1 MDKQLQKLTEQTIV
15 DPLTNPLKK
24 WVQDWLKKGAAL
36 PKKALDWI
44 KNGIAGLFTKK
55 ETSLHDY
62 VHIGR
67 FYIAKRF
74 LILMGLFL
82 LVLAYFLFINPPDA
96 LNRYLQRPIVIHLKN
111 PNQQI
116 SDTGLA
122 IIYNPEGTMIY
133 SGQLVDGLYDGKGEL
148 YDENGKLLY
157 SGEFKTGTLQGL
169 GKGYRNGVLVYHGGF
184 ESGVYA
190 GQGTLYNE
198 NQQVVLQGIFKNG
211 KLDGAG
217 QEMHTNGAIKYE
229 GAFQNGVYNGSGR
242 LFTQNGQL
250 LYDGMFDNGFYGG
263 EGTDYYG
270 NGLVQYKGQFLDG
283 RYNGA
288 GSLFDRD
295 GKTVY
300 EGHFRNGHF
309 NGAGTKF
316 SPNGSIVYQG
326 DFFLGVYHGQGEL
339 RDASGVTLY
348 KGGFAEGHY
357 HGAGELR
364 SAEDALLYQGQF
376 RAGAY
381 DGIGVLYDKEGL
393 PLYKGYFREGRI
405 YLPGFIGTSKS
416 KLEEIMGKPDDDAP
430 KQAEG
435 AVTPP
440 SEPQALEAQKAAET
454 TSSPQKIT
462 YREMNMAFTLDPAP
476 GHPGKQLVT
485 AVHVYHP
492 QIISIVKE
500 DRDELDSKAAFVP
513 KTSTSS
519 VNRTQSITSYLV
531 DPYLYL
537 YFYQA
542 EQNKPVQLD
551 VKKAEGL

>member
-15 DPLTNPLKK
+15 DPLTHPLKK
-24 WVQDWLKKGAAL
+24 WGQDWIKKGAAL
-36 PKKALDWI
+36 PKQALDWI

-55 ETSLHDY
+55 ETSLNDY

-74 LILMGLFL
+74 LILTGLFL

-96 LNRYLQRPIVIHLKN
+96 LNRFLQRPIVIHLKT

-133 SGQLVDGLYDGKGEL
+133 TGQLVDGLFDGKGEL
-148 YDENGKLLY
+148 YDDNGKLLY
-157 SGEFKTGTLQGL
+157 SGEFKSGTPQGF
-169 GKGYRNGVLVYHGGF
+169 GKGYRKSVLVYQGGF
-184 ESGVYA
+184 ENGVYA
-190 GQGTLYNE
+190 GQGALFND
-198 NQQVVLQGIFKNG
+198 NQQVVFQGDFKNG

-217 QEMHTNGAIKYE
+217 QELYTNGAIKYE
-229 GAFQNGVYNGSGR
+229 GAFKNGVYNGAGR
-242 LFTQNGQL
+242 LFTKDGKL
-250 LYDGMFDNGFYGG
+250 LYDGLFDNGFYGG
-263 EGTDYYG
+263 EGTDYYE
-270 NGLVQYKGQFLDG
+270 NGLAQYKGQFMDG

-295 GKTVY
+295 GKLVY

-316 SPNGSIVYQG
+316 STNGSIVYQG
-326 DFFLGVYHGQGEL
+326 DFLLGVYHGQGEL
-339 RDASGVTLY
+339 KDASGITLY

-357 HGAGELR
+357 HGTGELR

-405 YLPGFIGTSKS
+405 DLPGFIGISRS
-416 KLEEIMGKPDDDAP
+416 KLEEIMGKPDDDTP
-430 KQAEG
+430 KEGEG
-435 AVTPP
+435 AAPLP
-440 SEPQALEAQKAAET
+440 ADQKAPEVPPAKDT
-454 TSSPQKIT
+454 TLLPQKLA
-462 YREMNMAFTLDPAP
+462 YREMNMAFTLEPAP
-476 GHPGKQLVT
+476 GHPSKQIVT

-492 QIISIVKE
+492 QVISIVQE
-500 DRDELDSKAAFVP
+500 DRNELDSKAAILP
-513 KTSTSS
+513 KTSSTYA
-519 VNRTQSITSYLV
+519 NRTGAITSYLV

-542 EQNKPVQLD
+542 QQKEPVQLD
-551 VKKAEGL
+551 VTKVEGV